1 MKIGSKIVY
10 PMHGAGIV
18 VDIEHEDFFG
28 KRIEY
33 CTMKVAQKDMTL
45 KFPLDRSENLHIRK
59 VSNMEAIFGQI
70 REKEPEEY
78 IHSSNWNKRYQAT
91 LEKMKVGSTSDMAT
105 VLVNL
110 KSLETIKG
118 LSSGERQL
126 YHTAMDILTSELML
140 IKDCEYEGA
149 YKLLEQCLEDSICEV

>member
-18 VDIEHEDFFG
+18 VEIEHEDFFG

-33 CTMKVAQKDMTL
+33 CTMKVVQKEMTL
-45 KFPLDRSENLHIRK
+45 KFPLDRSENLHIRD
-59 VSNMEAIFGQI
+59 VSSIEIIFDEI
-70 REKEPEEY
+70 REQEAEEY
-78 IHSSNWNKRYQAT
+78 IHSSNWNKRYQTT
-91 LEKMKVGSTSDMAT
+91 LEKMKTGSPSDMAT

-110 KSLETIKG
+110 KSLDTIKG

-126 YHTAMDILTSELML
+126 FHSAMDILTSELML
-140 IKDCEYEGA
+140 IEDCDYEGA
-149 YKLLEQCLEDSICEV
+149 YGLLEKCLEDSICEI

>member
-18 VDIEHEDFFG
+18 VKIEAEDFFG
-28 KRIEY
+28 KRVEY

-45 KFPLDRSENLHIRK
+45 KFPVSRKDSLHIRE
-59 VSNMEAIFGQI
+59 VSNTDTIMGAIKT
-70 REKEPEEY
+70 KEPEEY
-78 IHSSNWNKRYQAT
+78 ITSSNWNKRYQIT
-91 LEKMKVGSTSDMAT
+91 LDKMKIGSPTDMAK

-110 KSLETIKG
+110 KSLESDRG

-126 YHTAMDILTSELML
+126 YHNAMDILSSELML
-140 IKDCEYEGA
+140 IEDCDYEGA
-149 YKLLEQCLEDSICEV
+149 YGLLEKCLEELECEK